1 MRLVFNRCHGESPT
15 SCGPAEWG
23 EPCEFPEVE
32 SFINGSLRFVNHAY
46 ASSLRATAPTL
57 DKTCTTSA
65 GALKLASALTRPAGY
80 PAKSLTPR
88 LGQWCLKPDL
98 SIGVGSAR
106 QARENGS
113 KGYGERPV
121 LERLYL

>member
-1 MRLVFNRCHGESPT
+1 MDL
-15 SCGPAEWG
+15 
-23 EPCEFPEVE
+23 
-32 SFINGSLRFVNHAY
+32 LRFVNHAY

-121 LERLYL
+121 LERLYLRRSNNAGDLLNY